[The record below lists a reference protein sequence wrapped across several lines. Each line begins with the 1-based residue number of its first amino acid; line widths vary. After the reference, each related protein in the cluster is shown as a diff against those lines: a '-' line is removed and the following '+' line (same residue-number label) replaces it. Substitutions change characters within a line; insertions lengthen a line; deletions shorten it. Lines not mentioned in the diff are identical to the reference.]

1 MRIKPIENEH
11 PKALTLSLL
20 IYAQSMQ
27 PGQLKFPPHRVLEQ
41 YMEDWPNDR
50 RDKLYALL
58 AQLLRPDTLLSD
70 ARVICSRCLHQAE
83 KEHP

>member
-1 MRIKPIENEH
+1 MNQKH

-20 IYAQSMQ
+20 LYSYLRQ
-27 PGQLKFPPHRVLEQ
+27 PGKLPFPPARVIEE
-41 YMEDWPNDR
+41 YMTDWPNDR

-58 AQLLRPDTLLSD
+58 AQLLRPDTLLAD